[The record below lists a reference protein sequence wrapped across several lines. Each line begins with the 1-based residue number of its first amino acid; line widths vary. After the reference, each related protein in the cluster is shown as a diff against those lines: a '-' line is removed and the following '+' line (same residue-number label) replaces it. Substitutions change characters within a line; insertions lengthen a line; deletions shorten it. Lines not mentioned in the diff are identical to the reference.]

1 MTIIIGIILAIF
13 LSLILVSKKSKSLSD
28 KILLAWLIA
37 IAITLIL
44 FKLQTVEARYDY
56 PYLLG
61 WSFPLPLLQ
70 WPFLY
75 LYVLS
80 LTSIEPFRTKMFLH
94 FLPFILSILLFSKYL
109 FLPNETKIDIY
120 NMNGVGYETE
130 MNINLI
136 AIILSAIA
144 YTILSSLQLWKHKQN
159 INSEFSYTDKITLNW
174 LLYLIIG
181 MTCLLLII
189 LLGGNDNIIFSSI
202 TGVVLY
208 IGYFGIK
215 QKGIFNENLKMESAE
230 ISQNGI
236 TIESHLDSRIVYSN
250 DYVEN
255 SLLSEKSPKT
265 ETVKYNKTKLSDN
278 EITSIHKRL
287 MELMEEEKLYK
298 HPEISLSDVAQKI
311 PIHPNALS
319 QVINTVEEKNFY
331 DYINS
336 QRVKEF
342 QRIVLQPKSNQFT
355 LLTLACE
362 SGFNS
367 KTSFNRNF
375 KKVTNQT
382 PSEFLRQKNIQL
394 PD

>member
-13 LSLILVSKKSKSLSD
+13 LSLILLGKKSKSLSD

-61 WSFPLPLLQ
+61 WSFSLPLLQ

-80 LTSIEPFRTKMFLH
+80 LTSIETFRTKMFLH
-94 FLPFILSILLFSKYL
+94 FSPFILSILLFSKYL
-109 FLPNETKIDIY
+109 FLPNDTKIDIY

-144 YTILSSLQLWKHKQN
+144 YTILSSHQLWKHKQN

-230 ISQNGI
+230 ISQNGT
-236 TIESHLDSRIVYSN
+236 TIESHLDNRIVFSN
-250 DYVEN
+250 DYAEN
-255 SLLSEKSPKT
+255 SLLSENSPKK
-265 ETVKYNKTKLSDN
+265 EKVKYNKTKLSDN
-278 EITSIHKRL
+278 EIASIHKRL
-287 MELMEEEKLYK
+287 TELMGEEKLYK
-298 HPEISLSDVAQKI
+298 HPEISLSDVARKI

-319 QVINTVEEKNFY
+319 QVINKVEEKNFY

-336 QRVKEF
+336 LRVKEF

-355 LLTLACE
+355 LLTLAFE

-382 PSEFLRQKNIQL
+382 PSEFLRQKNIRL